1 MVTDREVKP
10 IQFEFERLYYLKR
23 PNDFDSGDVFVYRVK
38 KRSDVQVWIQQ
49 EVRGKPYGKVLCK
62 IISTDRSQD
71 RDREYVS
78 IDIVNLLSSALVEDK
93 IYFSRTETICG
104 YSWGQIQRAQAGGQL
119 SDRLST
125 DVPSK
130 PSATEKDIVLLE
142 EHGFTGLQSLQFFGV
157 LDRLNNSGISA

>member
-1 MVTDREVKP
+1 MVTDREVKL
-10 IQFEFERLYYLKR
+10 IRFESERLYYLKR
-23 PNDFDSGDVFVYRVK
+23 PNDFDSDDVFVYRVK

-49 EVRGKPYGKVLCK
+49 EVRGKPRGKVLPK

-78 IDIVNLLSSALVEDK
+78 IDIVNLLSSALVEYEIDV
-93 IYFSRTETICG
+93 SRTETICG
-104 YSWGQIQRAQAGGQL
+104 YTWEQIQRAQAGGRL
-119 SDRLST
+119 SDRLTT

-130 PSATEKDIVLLE
+130 PSATEKDMVLLE
-142 EHGFTGLQSLQFFGV
+142 EHGFDGLQSLQFFGV